1 MNEILFG
8 TNPVTEV
15 LNANRRQVFEVYL
28 QADKGK
34 TTHLELYQRC
44 QVQKISCHLVERSK
58 LDTLA
63 KEGRHQGVV
72 AKVSEYPYLSETDLI
87 NFPPKATLVACDSI
101 SDPQNLG
108 AICRSALV
116 FGIDALIFP
125 KDRSAE
131 VNATVAK
138 ASAGA
143 SEHLKIAR
151 ITNLAR
157 TLENLKKDGFW
168 VYAAETESKNNL
180 NRFDFADRSVVVLGS
195 EGEGIR
201 PLVRKMCDE
210 SFCIPQTGHFNSLN
224 VAQAAT
230 VIFYQISCSKIFPK
244 N

>member
-1 MNEILFG
+1 M
-8 TNPVTEV
+8 
-15 LNANRRQVFEVYL
+15 A
-28 QADKGK
+28 
-34 TTHLELYQRC
+34 
-44 QVQKISCHLVERSK
+44 CHLVDKSK
-58 LDTLA
+58 LDALS

-72 AKVSEYPYLSETDLI
+72 AKVSQYPYLSEPDLK
-87 NFPPKATLVACDSI
+87 NFPPKATLIACDSI

-108 AICRSALV
+108 AICRSAFV
-116 FGIDALIFP
+116 FGVDALIFP

-131 VNATVAK
+131 INATVAK

-143 SEHLKIAR
+143 IEHLKIAR

-157 TLENLKKDGFW
+157 TLENLKEDGFW
-168 VYAAETESKNNL
+168 VYAAEAQSENNL
-180 NRFDFADRSVVVLGS
+180 NSFDFADRTVVVLGS